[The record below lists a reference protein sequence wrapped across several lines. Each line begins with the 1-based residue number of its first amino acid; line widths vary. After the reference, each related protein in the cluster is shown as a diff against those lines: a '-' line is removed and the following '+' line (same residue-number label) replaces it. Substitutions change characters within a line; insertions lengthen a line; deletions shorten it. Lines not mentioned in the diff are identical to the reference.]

1 MMNAIEVALDLLE
14 GAEPGLALAHTRVA
28 LEHGGFAVWEPDVV
42 CIAVPWDAVGGDE
55 GRTMTVLYCGG
66 DAGRLAEYGERW
78 ARMGYEW
85 VVWCRGFK
93 RGYHGLQKRALGR
106 WAKLV
111 KCLNGYGAAD
121 E

>member
-1 MMNAIEVALDLLE
+1 MNAIEVALDLLE
-14 GAEPGLALAHTRVA
+14 AAEPGLALAHTRVA

-42 CIAVPWDAVGGDE
+42 CIAVPWDPVDHEEVGV
-55 GRTMTVLYCGG
+55 MTVLYCGG

-78 ARMGYEW
+78 AAMGYEW

-93 RGYHGLQKRALGR
+93 RGFQGLQKCRLGR

-111 KCLNGYGAAD
+111 KRLNGYGAAD